1 MVKKK
6 EAMLNRG
13 GEFNINVNRS
23 SPPLHL
29 PDTACPT
36 RSVCSD
42 DTCTSVTETIA
53 SVRGGPSWTF
63 PLRKMANL
71 CAPLPVRQIPPV
83 VFKAKL
89 PLAHDFQSGP
99 VDILIECDL
108 MYQVIMWD
116 LASPAGKPTAGN

>member
-1 MVKKK
+1 M
-6 EAMLNRG
+6 
-13 GEFNINVNRS
+13 NI
-23 SPPLHL
+23 
-29 PDTACPT
+29 
-36 RSVCSD
+36 SVEED
-42 DTCTSVTETIA
+42 GKPVRTSI
-53 SVRGGPSWTF
+53 
-63 PLRKMANL
+63 
-71 CAPLPVRQIPPV
+71 PVRQIPPF